1 MAKSYRTVNDV
12 AKSHRTVNDKEL
24 IGEEDSLCYD
34 SFVFGLQACLVRSD
48 SRYIRQDNLS
58 PGRFSTV
65 SKEVKVL
72 EEKKLSRADYK
83 QQKLSEQKKARKN
96 EGLTNLRAIADLIR
110 VWDFIEGKVEG
121 FIGFL
126 KEYFDDFYL

>member
-1 MAKSYRTVNDV
+1 M
-12 AKSHRTVNDKEL
+12 
-24 IGEEDSLCYD
+24 
-34 SFVFGLQACLVRSD
+34 
-48 SRYIRQDNLS
+48 
-58 PGRFSTV
+58 
-65 SKEVKVL
+65 

-110 VWDFIEGKVEG
+110 IWEFMAGEVKGFIE
-121 FIGFL
+121 FL